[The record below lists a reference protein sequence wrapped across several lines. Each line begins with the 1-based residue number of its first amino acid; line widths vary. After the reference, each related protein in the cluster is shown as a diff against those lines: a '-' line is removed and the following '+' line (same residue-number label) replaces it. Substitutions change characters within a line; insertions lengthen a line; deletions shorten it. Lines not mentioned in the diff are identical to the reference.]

1 MRQFDIG
8 AMDFVSAAT
17 AAIATDAAHRAAV
30 RSAVRLSMLR
40 ERLVPPLDEWVGL
53 VPRLQDELTELE
65 EAGGSAPGRDLLHR
79 LRDAWYEAED
89 ALDKLLEQ
97 RPTRVRAGRPQ
108 PPPVPQAQLAA
119 ATRAVQQSERSLR
132 AERARLSGIA
142 ASHFPE
148 LAVKEPLLQLGA
160 AEGELFQR
168 GGLLVERSLEQ
179 YSGPGGASSLEVL
192 ADLLSAR
199 HRVLRGEFGLD
210 AHGRGVPC
218 VLKEYVLDGEGVEW
232 GKLVR
237 EVSVLAKL
245 SDSPRFVEVQ
255 AVFQQARA
263 GQNLAYL
270 QLPYFEKRDVC
281 HWLESDPPPSTD
293 ERRKMLRQLA
303 EALQHLHSH
312 GYAHGDVK
320 LENVLMSIQATA
332 HLADFESVREEP
344 APSAVRSASR
354 SAGGGVRTMRYV
366 APERRSGLPGMSKPS
381 AASDM
386 YAYGVCALLACC
398 DGEGEGEVVFDAAEQ
413 LRGWSR
419 DAASSAGGP
428 HLPALLDALLDL
440 EQPAA
445 TSVMDALA
453 RRLSAKQVLLHPFL
467 DTSEEIRLARLE
479 SEMAAA
485 AMSLAG
491 REEAAARQRRE
502 AEERRLEW
510 EAAERERDMAQ
521 RAEEQQKALEQ
532 QLVELQRREAEQL
545 VEAAHVQEQRQELQR
560 KEEQVSEALTQQRR
574 SASEIAAGREQVA
587 RLQEEARRER
597 AAVEAEE
604 RRVATSRAQLER
616 RRQQIVA
623 EEVAARSLTLW
634 GAYSG
639 EVHTENAVRAFF
651 ARRQRDSQGGPQ
663 LRVSNVV
670 KVENAQTLSNFH
682 SSGSFYIDPA
692 EAFRRKGDTLLFHGL
707 PQEAA
712 TNVQA
717 TGLLLSFAA
726 NGMLGRGLYGA
737 PDPRKSLQY
746 CRSANKFMFI
756 CRYNLASP
764 ARHAGPSTQHRNS
777 IFDEFCVHDERRVV
791 VLWML
796 KLE

>member
-1 MRQFDIG
+1 
-8 AMDFVSAAT
+8 MDFVSVAT
-17 AAIATDAAHRAAV
+17 AAIATDAAHRFAVRNAVSAAQASLDADRRAAARAHLQDLGRDCDGAGRWLRLTRELEQSRSSFHEAQSRIRSLVPSDGAAVGEEVLDAAV
-30 RSAVRLSMLR
+30 RSRDERRAGHLERLRTSLEQHERFAAAAQHSRLLAELQALETDPGPAAMGAGLTGQVRLSMLR

-53 VPRLQDELTELE
+53 VPRLQDELAELE
-65 EAGGSAPGRDLLHR
+65 AAGSSAPGLDDLHR

-89 ALDKLLEQ
+89 ALDRLLEQ

-132 AERARLSGIA
+132 AERARLSGMA

-168 GGLLVERSLEQ
+168 GGMLVERSLEQ

-320 LENVLMSIQATA
+320 LENVLMSAQATA

-366 APERRSGLPGMSKPS
+366 APERRSGQPGMSKPS

-419 DAASSAGGP
+419 EAASSAGGP

-453 RRLSAKQVLLHPFL
+453 RRLSAKQVP
-467 DTSEEIRLARLE
+467 S
-479 SEMAAA
+479 
-485 AMSLAG
+485 
-491 REEAAARQRRE
+491 
-502 AEERRLEW
+502 
-510 EAAERERDMAQ
+510 
-521 RAEEQQKALEQ
+521 KAL
-532 QLVELQRREAEQL
+532 
-545 VEAAHVQEQRQELQR
+545 HF
-560 KEEQVSEALTQQRR
+560 KPSC
-574 SASEIAAGREQVA
+574 
-587 RLQEEARRER
+587 
-597 AAVEAEE
+597 
-604 RRVATSRAQLER
+604 
-616 RRQQIVA
+616 
-623 EEVAARSLTLW
+623 
-634 GAYSG
+634 
-639 EVHTENAVRAFF
+639 
-651 ARRQRDSQGGPQ
+651 
-663 LRVSNVV
+663 
-670 KVENAQTLSNFH
+670 
-682 SSGSFYIDPA
+682 
-692 EAFRRKGDTLLFHGL
+692 
-707 PQEAA
+707 
-712 TNVQA
+712 
-717 TGLLLSFAA
+717 A
-726 NGMLGRGLYGA
+726 N
-737 PDPRKSLQY
+737 S
-746 CRSANKFMFI
+746 
-756 CRYNLASP
+756 
-764 ARHAGPSTQHRNS
+764 
-777 IFDEFCVHDERRVV
+777 
-791 VLWML
+791 
-796 KLE
+796 